1 MQRLPGGPES
11 HLSAL
16 SYHWSQQPIVIPKN
30 LIYLC
35 GMKKLLILLLLFFS
49 TTLSAE
55 IYKWVDEKGDVH
67 FTDEPRQGAE
77 AVELKP
83 ATIFHSAPINP
94 PAEKEV
100 TGEPGQVPTKPS
112 YDNITIM
119 QPLNDQA
126 VRSNGQ
132 GNLDV
137 VVAST
142 PDLNK
147 GDNYRV
153 SLDGILLEQDYT
165 SNVISLNNL
174 VRGTHT
180 LSVDIVDGSGKTL
193 LSSAEVSF
201 HMLRN

>member
-1 MQRLPGGPES
+1 
-11 HLSAL
+11 
-16 SYHWSQQPIVIPKN
+16 
-30 LIYLC
+30 
-35 GMKKLLILLLLFFS
+35 MKKLLVLLLLFFS
-49 TTLSAE
+49 TALPAE
-55 IYKWVDEKGDVH
+55 IYKWVDERGEVH
-67 FTDEPRQGAE
+67 FTDEPRKGAE

-83 ATIFHSAPINP
+83 ATIFHSAPVNP
-94 PAEKEV
+94 PAEIEV
-100 TGEPGQVPTKPS
+100 TGEPEQVPIKPS

-119 QPLNDQA
+119 QPMNDQA